1 MPLNNWP
8 DLSCLLDMIQVEL
21 HPFYQQR
28 ALRAFCADKGI
39 VVQVPLPPPSTLL
52 APLHGF

>member
-1 MPLNNWP
+1 MRAHTIHHTKFSNRGKKPS
-8 DLSCLLDMIQVEL
+8 DFL

-39 VVQVPLPPPSTLL
+39 VVQVPLPPLST
-52 APLHGF
+52 